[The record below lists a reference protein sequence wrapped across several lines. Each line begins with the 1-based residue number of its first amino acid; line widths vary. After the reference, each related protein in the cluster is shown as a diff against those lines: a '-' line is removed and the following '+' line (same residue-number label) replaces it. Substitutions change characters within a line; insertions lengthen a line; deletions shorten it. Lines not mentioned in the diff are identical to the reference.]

1 MSLASVRAFAAAWN
15 SRAEPALAGLVNN
28 AGIFSMGTRVPER
41 CEGGLEAH
49 WATNFLAPTLLTLLL
64 LPALRRVEGARVVNV
79 SSSLHLLGEV
89 QLADPSFQSR
99 RYTPLAAYAQSKLA
113 SLAFLRELE
122 RRVEEKGAGC
132 AIRGIRFVSV
142 HPGNIVTGVVR
153 TLPRLV
159 QVAYRAVMSS
169 ILLSLTEGARST
181 VFCFSSPQVAT
192 QPRPTPYY
200 ESGCTVAQHAAAAD
214 DAALRDALWKYT
226 LSTLGVEEGAVLA

>member
-89 QLADPSFQSR
+89 QLADPSFHSR
-99 RYTPLAAYAQSKLA
+99 RYTPLVAYAQSKLA

-122 RRVEEKGAGC
+122 RRVEKGPWC
-132 AIRGIRFVSV
+132 ATRGVRFVSV

-159 QVAYRAVMSS
+159 QVVYRAVMGS
-169 ILLSLTEGARST
+169 ILLSLGEGARST
-181 VFCFSSPQVAT
+181 VFCFASPQLAT
-192 QPRPTPYY
+192 LPRPLPYY
-200 ESGCTVAQHAAAAD
+200 ESGCTVAQHAPAAD
-214 DAALRDALWKYT
+214 DAALCDALWSYT
-226 LSTLGVEEGAVLA
+226 LATLGVDQAAVLL